1 MQTVAEGFV
10 ANKEAWDEEKLFKKL
25 AAENVK
31 FNLGMFVGVREF
43 SAGVDYLFGQ
53 QGNSYSGPT
62 GAKLPGDVVKLMQQV
77 GQGEMDAALAKA
89 GVSVMGDLF
98 GLPSTQMNRIID
110 ATSKDE
116 NAWSY
121 LIGVKGEK

>member
-1 MQTVAEGFV
+1 M
-10 ANKEAWDEEKLFKKL
+10 
-25 AAENVK
+25 
-31 FNLGMFVGVREF
+31 
-43 SAGVDYLFGQ
+43 DYLFGQ
-53 QGNSYSGPT
+53 QGYGYSGPT

-77 GQGEMDAALAKA
+77 GQGKMDAALAKA

-98 GLPSTQMNRIID
+98 GLPATQMNRIID
-110 ATSKDE
+110 ATSKDG